1 MSRLTASECAALEQ
15 FANVVGEAGFVLVGA
30 AALGFHV
37 NMTWRRTA
45 DLDLVLALPMEALSA
60 TVARVPGWSRDERRE
75 HRWIA
80 PGDIAHAMHE
90 FLAPDAD
97 ERFTIA
103 AGTDYDNAGA
113 FIVGRRLSAI
123 VNEDEREAIARFL
136 AKLRDEDDRHHSQA
150 RMLRESPR
158 AWAEEPD
165 DLLRRLV
172 ALEDG
177 LGIPL

>member
-1 MSRLTASECAALEQ
+1 M
-15 FANVVGEAGFVLVGA
+15 
-30 AALGFHV
+30 
-37 NMTWRRTA
+37 
-45 DLDLVLALPMEALSA
+45 
-60 TVARVPGWSRDERRE
+60 
-75 HRWIA
+75 
-80 PGDIAHAMHE
+80 
-90 FLAPDAD
+90 
-97 ERFTIA
+97 RFTIA

-165 DLLRRLV
+165 DLLRRLI